1 MILQEIPL
9 PIKQLSKHGNIWKDD
24 DNDHN
29 NEEEESGMVMI
40 IVHLIL
46 LSVRKWRSLGASEK
60 NNTIKAG
67 GSTARAQNV

>member
-9 PIKQLSKHGNIWKDD
+9 PIKHLSKHGRKWKDD

-29 NEEEESGMVMI
+29 NEEEKNGMMMI

-46 LSVRKWRSLGASEK
+46 LPLKVNGRVWVPAKRIMMMAMMIRVEG
-60 NNTIKAG
+60 
-67 GSTARAQNV
+67 